1 MIEPTSHNLTEHD
14 SPNSAET
21 PAAPQKESAVG
32 NQTIE
37 SHQSVGKNDN
47 DRFIMVLRGIWNL
60 PANVAIFL
68 VRIYQWTLSPI
79 IGRQCR
85 FHPSCSNY
93 YILAVRK
100 YGFVSGTL
108 RGFWRIVRC
117 NPLCRGGEDFP

>member
-1 MIEPTSHNLTEHD
+1 MTEPTSNNRIE
-14 SPNSAET
+14 
-21 PAAPQKESAVG
+21 
-32 NQTIE
+32 IE
-37 SHQSVGKNDN
+37 SPDEPEIQTLPQDGNSVASQIDVSERTVEKKD
-47 DRFIMVLRGIWNL
+47 DDTLKKMLRAIWNL
-60 PANVAIFL
+60 PATIAIFL